1 MWYFKFSNQKRY
13 NMERISNTQM
23 KSKVLSRMEYDLKSL
38 VKNAHLFDALD
49 KANLDHYDQIMS
61 LDSLIDD
68 LAKCLVR
75 CRKVNGDAV

>member
-1 MWYFKFSNQKRY
+1 
-13 NMERISNTQM
+13 MESISNTQM
-23 KSKVLSRMEYDLKSL
+23 KSEVLSRMEYDLKSL

-49 KANLDHYDQIMS
+49 KGDCDHYDQIMT

>member
-1 MWYFKFSNQKRY
+1 
-13 NMERISNTQM
+13 
-23 KSKVLSRMEYDLKSL
+23 MEYDLKSL